1 MVGTPRSTG
10 CATCRRRK
18 KKCGEERPQCHACL
32 AAGWKCPGYVRR
44 WKFVDE
50 TPQLAEHYRGKRYVF
65 EDDGG
70 DDENDLHN
78 QSGLSLSYED
88 YYSVGGRRRG
98 KGRRSFFSVGIFRP
112 HPWTTT
118 MMTTENDRNG
128 AFLIQCMTT
137 ILDVDKDNQAVFL
150 FPLRFHG
157 SYLHFIPARL
167 GRNPALD
174 AAVSCLC
181 AMYIDTQAKTA
192 STRRTATRRY
202 VQSLQALRL
211 CVEDPQVR
219 LQSETICVSILMQL
233 CELLTNADNGR
244 WNHLLR
250 GTKILI
256 QERGPA
262 AFTTPFERAML
273 ESQRAFFIA
282 QDANS
287 GERCFL
293 SDAPWR
299 EVLRRPAATAQEEL
313 PSFSLRSQLCD
324 FVVDILDLV
333 DDASKSNSLHR
344 LDSDTLHERILH
356 RIISLHHSLE
366 AWYFNHLKPLLLSSN
381 QSKTQTGSTV
391 YPDILLFV
399 LDAVSNSA
407 LAMLEQW
414 YAILAAAS
422 PHRHMLS
429 DSTICLTET
438 STANREA
445 AARSSLDFVRRKAP
459 VAAQP
464 LVFGLKQLSCRLDG
478 CERV

>member
-1 MVGTPRSTG
+1 MN
-10 CATCRRRK
+10 K
-18 KKCGEERPQCHACL
+18 
-32 AAGWKCPGYVRR
+32 
-44 WKFVDE
+44 
-50 TPQLAEHYRGKRYVF
+50 
-65 EDDGG
+65 
-70 DDENDLHN
+70 
-78 QSGLSLSYED
+78 
-88 YYSVGGRRRG
+88 
-98 KGRRSFFSVGIFRP
+98 
-112 HPWTTT
+112 
-118 MMTTENDRNG
+118 
-128 AFLIQCMTT
+128 
-137 ILDVDKDNQAVFL
+137 
-150 FPLRFHG
+150 
-157 SYLHFIPARL
+157 
-167 GRNPALD
+167 
-174 AAVSCLC
+174 
-181 AMYIDTQAKTA
+181 
-192 STRRTATRRY
+192 
-202 VQSLQALRL
+202 
-211 CVEDPQVR
+211 
-219 LQSETICVSILMQL
+219 
-233 CELLTNADNGR
+233 
-244 WNHLLR
+244 
-250 GTKILI
+250 
-256 QERGPA
+256 
-262 AFTTPFERAML
+262 
-273 ESQRAFFIA
+273 IA